1 MQSIRTVNIGVIIGS
16 QRVVRIGPQVAD
28 FVVNTI
34 KRAERS
40 SNAESEQPATI
51 KTNIETIDLAQ
62 VNLHLFDEPGIPNQI
77 KSPEGYVHEH
87 TRRWSRRIAALDGFV
102 YVTAQ
107 RNWGIPAELKNAID
121 YLFNEWSGK
130 PAVIVTYGGRGGQQ
144 CAAQLETVLKSIGV
158 NDDDGKSVNMAFPS
172 PEFRVAAFEGRDVGL
187 DAEDDAGPWSEHG
200 SKIVKAWYGLVGKVA
215 SSTAGR
221 RPNGI
226 PA

>member
-1 MQSIRTVNIGVIIGS
+1 MQAIKTVNIGVVIGS

-34 KRAERS
+34 KRAERN
-40 SNAESEQPATI
+40 NAESTRQQPTI
-51 KTNIETIDLAQ
+51 KTNFETIDLAQ
-62 VNLHLFDEPGIPNQI
+62 VNLPLFDEPGIPNQI

-102 YVTAQ
+102 FVTAQ

-144 CAAQLETVLKSIGV
+144 CAAQLETVLRSIGV
-158 NDDDGKSVNMAFPS
+158 DVDDGKSVNMAFPS

-187 DAEDDAGPWSEHG
+187 DAEDDEGPWSEHG
-200 SKIVKAWYGLVGKVA
+200 SEIVKAWYGLVGKVA

-221 RPNGI
+221 QLNGT